1 MFKDY
6 KIPSNEEIKKR
17 WCEVNLKSPNP
28 RTCKVCGSKYMY
40 FDSMA
45 GPIVGGVGTWKHPPN
60 AHNVGSWVCLDCQ
73 IKSSQKAHKRKEEQ
87 RKKEAP
93 QQIEEKKQKIKKLQ
107 QEIEELE
114 KLI

>member
-6 KIPSNEEIKKR
+6 KIPSNDEIKKR

-73 IKSSQKAHKRKEEQ
+73 IKSSQKAYKRKVEQ
-87 RKKEAP
+87 GQETRKRGHEATGRVC
-93 QQIEEKKQKIKKLQ
+93 KITGGG
-107 QEIEELE
+107 
-114 KLI
+114 